1 MSSNKKYWKSVEEL
15 NENSSIVEALQQ
27 NEFVEA
33 IPTDEFL
40 GDKETLESS
49 STSRRDFLK
58 YVGFSTAAA
67 SLAACEGPVIKSIPY
82 INQPTEIIPGVANYY
97 ATTIADG
104 YDFAS
109 VLVKTREGRPIKI
122 ENNTD
127 AGTNGVANARVN
139 ASVLGLYDN
148 LRVKSPMKGDSKIS
162 WDTFMSET
170 TSKLNS
176 LNGKQIVFL
185 TQSMP
190 SPSTDKLIATF
201 KSNFGNVNHVTY
213 DAVSES
219 ATLDAYQA
227 KYGTRGMANYDFSKA
242 KTIVSIGADFL
253 GDWQGGGFDSGYSVN
268 RIPQNGMMSR
278 HIQFESNMSLSG
290 ANADKRVPLTPSQQK
305 LALAKLYSEITG
317 NSAGGVK
324 LPEGLDAA
332 IKAAAVELKKAG
344 SNGVVVTGIQDV
356 NAQSAVLDINTSLRS
371 KAFDPGTTI
380 KTRLGSDKAV
390 TQLVADMKA
399 GRVGAIIM
407 NGVNPMYTLPNAS
420 DFKEGLAKTEL
431 SVAFSMKQDETSTNC
446 HYIAATPHN
455 LESWG
460 DFEFKSGHYSMMQPT
475 IRPLF
480 DTKQFQDVL
489 MAWTDTTG
497 TYRDYIKSVWT
508 QNVLN
513 GSSFNQAVQDGV
525 FITGSAQGGS
535 GLNRSS
541 TTVAS
546 STNKLNDKKDRTF
559 LGGVIHDVAV
569 GVGIKDEDKDE
580 YTTTTSS
587 STTINNAT
595 GNNTDVA
602 SVLTG
607 SAAARAL
614 AQTASGT
621 GMELSLYTKTGMGD
635 GQQANNPWL
644 QEFPD
649 PITRTTWDNY
659 LTVSKAD
666 ADRLELENWNEA
678 NGGLNGSYAKVS
690 VNGAEA
696 ITVPVIIQPGQAKGS
711 VGLSFGFGR
720 TSKALKEEMKT
731 GVNAYPLYQ
740 NFKDVQNVSIEKAVG
755 SHEFACVQLHNTLMG
770 RGDIIKET
778 NLEVFNTYKYND
790 HKHGWNKTPQVSLNH
805 IETPVTSP
813 DVDLW
818 DEFDRSVGHHFNL
831 SIDLNACTGCGACVI
846 ACHAENNVPVVGKS
860 EMRRSRDMHW
870 LRIDRY
876 YSSEDSF
883 ESDLEKKENI
893 SGLGSSLSEFG
904 ELENPADNPQ
914 VVFQPVMCQ
923 HCNHAPCETVC
934 PVAATAHGRQGQ
946 NHMAY
951 NRCVGTR
958 YCANNCPYK
967 VRRFNW
973 FLYNKNDEFDYYMN
987 DDLGRMVLNPDVTV
1001 RSRGVMEKCS
1011 MCIQKTQKTI
1021 LDAKRE
1027 GRLVKDGEFQTAC
1040 SAACGNG
1047 AMVFGDINDKDSK
1060 ITALKEDD
1068 RMYHLLEYVGTKPNV
1083 IYQTKVRNTSKA

>member
-27 NEFVEA
+27 NEFVEP

-82 INQPTEIIPGVANYY
+82 VVQPTEIIPGVANYY
-97 ATTIADG
+97 ATTIANG
-104 YDFAS
+104 FDFAS

-139 ASVLGLYDN
+139 ASVLGLYDS
-148 LRVKSPMKGDSKIS
+148 LRVKSPMKGETSIS

-170 TSKLNS
+170 TSKLNG
-176 LNGKQIVFL
+176 LNGKSIVLL

-190 SPSTDKLIATF
+190 SPSTNKLISEFAS
-201 KSNFGNVNHVTY
+201 KYGNVRHVVY
-213 DAVSES
+213 DAVSETE
-219 ATLDAYQA
+219 TLDAYEA
-227 KYGTRGMANYDFSKA
+227 KYGVRGMANYDFSKA
-242 KTIVSIGADFL
+242 MTIVSIGADFL
-253 GDWQGGGFDSGYSVN
+253 GDWQGGGFDSGYAKK
-268 RIPQNGMMSR
+268 RIPENGKMSR
-278 HIQFESNMSLSG
+278 HIQFESNMSLAG

-305 LALAKLYSEITG
+305 LALAQLYSEVTG

-324 LPEGLDAA
+324 LPEGLNSAV
-332 IKAAAVELKKAG
+332 KAAASELKKAG
-344 SNGVVVTGIQDV
+344 RNGVVVSGIQDV
-356 NAQSAVLDINTSLRS
+356 NAQTVVLEINTYLNSR
-371 KAFDPGTTI
+371 AFDPKTTI
-380 KTRLGSDKAV
+380 KTRQGDAKAV
-390 TQLVADMKA
+390 AQLLADMKA
-399 GRVGAIIM
+399 GKVGALLM

-420 DFKEGLAKTEL
+420 DFEEGLGKVDL
-431 SVAFSMKQDETSTNC
+431 SVAFSMKQDETSTKC
-446 HYIAATPHN
+446 QYIAAAPHN

-460 DFEFKSGHYSMMQPT
+460 DFEFKTGHYSMMQPT

-480 DTKQFQDVL
+480 DTKQFQEVL
-489 MAWTDTTG
+489 MAWTETSG
-497 TYRDYIKSVWT
+497 SYRDYLKSVWT
-508 QNVLN
+508 TSVLD
-513 GSSFNQAVQDGV
+513 GASFNKAVQDGV
-525 FITGSAQGGS
+525 FVKKQWLEGFSNGYDSNTV
-535 GLNRSS
+535 
-541 TTVAS
+541 TT
-546 STNKLNDKKDRTF
+546 TELKDKKERTL
-559 LGGVIHDVAV
+559 LGGIIHDVAV
-569 GVGIKDEDKDE
+569 GAKLKKEDQDE
-580 YTTTTSS
+580 YQTTSTTTT
-587 STTINNAT
+587 TK
-595 GNNTDVA
+595 VA
-602 SVLTG
+602 DG
-607 SAAARAL
+607 SGAGMVSALSGGSAARAL
-614 AQTASGT
+614 AKTTVTDGL
-621 GMELSLYTKTGMGD
+621 ELSFYTKIGMGD

-659 LTVSKAD
+659 LTVSQAD
-666 ADRLELENWNEA
+666 ANNLNLKNWNVA
-678 NGGLNGSYAKVS
+678 NGGLNGNYAKVS
-690 VNGAEA
+690 VNGSEP

-711 VGLSFGFGR
+711 VGMAFGYGR
-720 TSKALKEEMKT
+720 TSNALKDEMKT
-731 GVNAYPLYQ
+731 GVNAYALYQ
-740 NFKDVQNVSIEKAVG
+740 NFKSVQNVTISEAAG
-755 SHEFACVQLHNTLMG
+755 EHEFACVQLHNTLMG

-778 NLEVFNTYKYND
+778 TLEIFNTKD
-790 HKHGWNKTPQVSLNH
+790 KSVWNKVPEVSLNH

-818 DEFDRSVGHHFNL
+818 DSFDRSIGHHFNL

-846 ACHAENNVPVVGKS
+846 ACHAENNVPVVGKT

-876 YSSEDSF
+876 YSSEDTF
-883 ESDLEKKENI
+883 TNDIEKKENI

-904 ELENPADNPQ
+904 EMEAPADNPQ

-934 PVAATAHGRQGQ
+934 PVAATVHSRQGQ

-1027 GRLVKDGEFQTAC
+1027 GRVVEDGEFQTAC

-1047 AMVFGDINDKDSK
+1047 AMMFGDINDKESK
-1060 ITALKEDD
+1060 IAALKADD
-1068 RMYHLLEYVGTKPNV
+1068 RMYHMLEYVGTKPNV
-1083 IYQTKVRNTSKA
+1083 IYHTKVRNTSKA